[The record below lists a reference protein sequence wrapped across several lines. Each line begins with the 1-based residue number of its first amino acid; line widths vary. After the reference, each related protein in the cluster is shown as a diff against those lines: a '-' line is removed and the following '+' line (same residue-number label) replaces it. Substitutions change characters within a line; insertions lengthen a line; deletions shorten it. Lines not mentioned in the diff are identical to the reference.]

1 MHMICLGT
9 HCWVQNNEY
18 NGEIIAD
25 LSVKSWKGVMRTVP
39 EVRNKDGKSSE
50 TCGFTWKGKHEGIT
64 TLRVLPD
71 IKYVGQTQN
80 FKK

>member
-1 MHMICLGT
+1 
-9 HCWVQNNEY
+9 
-18 NGEIIAD
+18 
-25 LSVKSWKGVMRTVP
+25 MRTVP